1 VSELPETL
9 ARDSHIDLH
18 RRNVEPW
25 VRLAILLVFLGI
37 SAAGLANVFGQ
48 KTSETSARAAAAE
61 LEIEAP
67 SAARGGLIYQV
78 RFRVHAHRDLA
89 EPALVLSEGWFE
101 GLTINT
107 FEPDPDRWE
116 QRDGLN
122 VLVYPAVA
130 EGETLVAR
138 LQYQVNPTALGR
150 RNQDV
155 TLEDGGAPLLS
166 AEHSLTIFP

>member
-1 VSELPETL
+1 VSQLPDTL
-9 ARDSHIDLH
+9 ERDSHIDLH

-48 KTSETSARAAAAE
+48 KTSQTSAGSDAAE
-61 LEIEAP
+61 LEINAP

-78 RFRVHAHRDLA
+78 RFRVLAHRDLA
-89 EPALVLSEGWFE
+89 EPALVLSDGWFE

-107 FEPDPDRWE
+107 LEPDPDRWE
-116 QRDGLN
+116 QRDGVN
-122 VLVYPAVA
+122 ILVYPSVA
-130 EGETLVAR
+130 EGEMLVAR

-150 RNQDV
+150 RHQDV
-155 TLEDGGAPLLS
+155 TLEDGGVQLLS
-166 AEHSLTIFP
+166 AEHSMTIFP